1 MASVA
6 GLSERGL
13 AQVRGRLEV
22 FADEVFDGATQRSEQ
37 RKWGGVYLR
46 GLMFDG
52 RRKSIEPTLLI
63 NLAGGEYA
71 LGNVDRAIELGYA
84 ALDPAYKL
92 PPCSLVGDPF

>member
-37 RKWGGVYLR
+37 RKWGVEQIPKEN
-46 GLMFDG
+46 F
-52 RRKSIEPTLLI
+52 LI
-63 NLAGGEYA
+63 PKIPGEF
-71 LGNVDRAIELGYA
+71 G
-84 ALDPAYKL
+84 P
-92 PPCSLVGDPF
+92 S